1 MQKLCK
7 SYAKAEEQY
16 LRSWQRLAVRR
27 HHAHLPIYLVTRLS
41 AEELQSLRKYS
52 PMNTFFEI
60 YTVVTKEMI
69 LSDADTNDWVAI
81 DFALGCTEDQRIFI
95 CIQGCYKKTEI

>member
-1 MQKLCK
+1 MQKLRNNTFEVGNVLL
-7 SYAKAEEQY
+7 SEGITP
-16 LRSWQRLAVRR
+16 
-27 HHAHLPIYLVTRLS
+27 HLPIYLVTRLS